1 MASGPT
7 GNPYNGGGA
16 FSIGTSTTTNSQLS
30 NNHNNL
36 TPPRTPSPAVEEP
49 PSLTVDDPTIL
60 SSTNTS
66 NSLNQEHWQCIL
78 NMEALDNIVLHPPTR
93 NTFDFIRS
101 LLKILA
107 FIFSYGI
114 TRVYVVICAVL
125 SIISLK
131 ALTMFLAI
139 SIATFIFFYLPHR
152 HRTIVANRKDP
163 RKLWPR
169 KRTTEMPFYV
179 LLVCGSGGH
188 TTEMI
193 KMVERSIRSEGPYS
207 HRRWAVGYG
216 DDLSYK
222 RVMDFE
228 RRLNSRFTSHNLNA
242 GTYDIMFFHRSRAVH
257 QSWWTTPFSVCD
269 CSNDAL
275 DIITTPAPNP
285 TISEFK
291 LPGVIVTDGPG
302 TGLVFLMCVYL
313 MKFFAL
319 VHEDSMKCVFVES
332 WARVNSLSFSGMLI
346 KFFQLADVFI
356 IQHRPLHRR
365 NPRHT
370 YTGNMVVMPTIPS
383 VPTE

>member
-1 MASGPT
+1 MASGAT

-16 FSIGTSTTTNSQLS
+16 FSTGTSTTTNSQLS

-36 TPPRTPSPAVEEP
+36 TPPRTPSPTVEEP

-60 SSTNTS
+60 SNTNTS
-66 NSLNQEHWQCIL
+66 NSLNQEHQQSIL
-78 NMEALDNIVLHPPTR
+78 NMEALHDIVLRPPVR
-93 NTFDFIRS
+93 NTFDFIRP
-101 LLKILA
+101 LLQTLV

-114 TRVYVVICAVL
+114 TRIYVAICAVL
-125 SIISLK
+125 SVISLK
-131 ALTMFLAI
+131 VLMMFLVV
-139 SIATFIFFYLPHR
+139 SILTFILFYVPHR
-152 HRTIVANRKDP
+152 HRSIVAHRKDP
-163 RKLWPR
+163 KKLWPR
-169 KRTTEMPFYV
+169 KKTTEMPFYV

-193 KMVERSIRSEGPYS
+193 KMVERSIRSEGPHS

-228 RRLNSRFTSHNLNA
+228 RRLNSRFTSHNLRA

-257 QSWWTTPFSVCD
+257 QSWWTTPFTVYD
-269 CSNDAL
+269 CTNDVF
-275 DIITTPAPNP
+275 DILTTPAPNP
-285 TISEFK
+285 TITEFK
-291 LPGVIVTDGPG
+291 MPGVVVTDGPG
-302 TGLVFLMCVYL
+302 TGLVFIVCVYL
-313 MKFFAL
+313 MKFFGL

-332 WARVNSLSFSGMLI
+332 WARVNSLSFSGTLI
-346 KFFQLADVFI
+346 KHLQLADVFV
-356 IQHRPLHRR
+356 IQHRPLRRR
-365 NPRHT
+365 NPRQT